1 MAENAIRPP
10 KQIGLNELNKEGWES
25 WLESFEWYEIA
36 TQLSSKAPEVQVA
49 IFMAAMGR
57 EAQNIFKSFNL
68 NNADKNNLSIVKDK
82 FNNYFSPKL
91 NTTIE
96 RFKFNQMKQKE
107 DESFNDFLTRIK
119 LQIANC
125 KYAVMSDEL
134 LKDRI
139 VVGIINNE
147 IRERL
152 LSEADLNLGKATQIC
167 IACENATNQM
177 KHVLSDSDKQVAVTK
192 MNSKKW
198 EDRKGPRKE
207 NTNNQSHK
215 IIENCRNCGRSH
227 KINQCPAYQKRCNKC
242 KKLNHFANLCRS
254 KNTNSY
260 KIRQIVGSPE
270 PEMIQEFVIQ
280 SVENTNLTE
289 DWYEEVKIKGK
300 KVNMKL
306 DTGAQC
312 NVLPLS
318 LAGRLNLEIQRSPVK
333 SLISFSGHRIP
344 VEGQSLAMCMVK
356 NMTAYIRFII
366 SRDNTCPILGRQT
379 CSNLGL
385 VKRVNT
391 CQVITQEYQELFEGI
406 GCLKG
411 YEYEAKFQTSDMNMQ
426 VRPPRPIPLS
436 IKESVKKEL
445 EEMEDNGIIKK
456 VNYPTPISSQMVI
469 AKQKGKIRIC
479 IDPSDINKVILRSH
493 FPLRTF
499 DQIAVNLHGS
509 KYFTKLDLKKGYWQI
524 KVAPNSQRYF
534 TFSTPWGRYMFLRVP
549 FGIKT
554 APEIFQKIMA
564 DLLQDLE
571 GHIVTTEGIK
581 IDPEK
586 VRAIGEIKSPSN
598 KQELQRLLG
607 MVQYL
612 SRFIPNLAEKTKN
625 MRLLLKKDTPWLWD
639 ESLDC
644 DLLEIKTLLR
654 TAPTLKFF
662 NPNGNLTLSVD
673 ASSYAL
679 GAVLLQNGK
688 PIAYASSA
696 LNSTQQNYAQIE
708 KEALAIKFGC
718 DKFHQLIYGKTVDV
732 ETDHRP
738 LETIFK
744 KPLSKAPPRLQ
755 RIFLQ
760 IQQYDLRIKYKKG
773 KELLTA
779 DLLSRDCSYEDTY
792 LEENFEVLMTTPT
805 NKSSY
810 EELQAL
816 TKEDQELQE
825 LKNLILY
832 GWSNYKSAVPESC
845 KKYWP
850 YRDELSTNEDL
861 IFKAYMEFPDSWKL
875 IMDQTLRPGTLK
887 TFKRSGCST
896 TRHQVLY
903 ILNQTGLAERA
914 VQTAKN
920 LIRKCLD
927 SGQEVELALLN
938 FYNTPRDGLPSPAQ
952 CLFSRRTRT
961 LLPTSTHQL
970 EPEIQKGHTQN
981 LRNKREKQKT
991 HHDKTAKTTRSFKEG
1006 ENIMLKQHHREW
1018 IPARVTQ
1025 EVAPR
1030 SYKVQTPTGE
1040 YRRNSSFMRHT
1051 NLESP
1056 KQQRRR
1062 IPEIPKSTLPEGP
1075 GPSGDK
1081 EQAQV
1086 PEELN
1091 TSPRAFTG
1099 QEPRSDHQ
1107 NAEHKNGTLPITTR
1121 ISEHCEYANLRDELI
1136 RDRIVLGVKD
1146 RKLSEKLMLNENL
1159 NLAKAVEIA
1168 RQWEAVMREQQDLN
1182 PSTSQVD
1189 TTRKLAKQK
1198 PKASGHGKDNGRS
1211 TSRQTDSAKETDEGN
1226 KSQLALTVG
1235 LPNIIIVTEISA
1247 PLRTRFFGI
1256 SSAPEHF
1263 QKRMSAILRG
1273 INGGRF
1279 VPNLAEITKPLNDL
1293 RKKDVNFIW
1302 GSPQK
1307 KAFEKIKDLLA
1318 SDRVLAS
1325 FDISKKTMVSA
1336 DASSYGLGAGLKQEH
1351 EANEWR
1357 PVAFASRTLTKME
1370 QGYAQIEKEALA
1382 ITWACERFKDFV
1394 GGKTF
1399 LIETDHKPLVPIFTT
1414 KDLNDLTPRLQRYR
1428 MRMLQ
1433 FSFHIFHTPGKDL
1446 ITADALSRQPLPG
1459 HLPEDEKLQEEVEH
1473 FVRCIVLNQSTT
1485 DDRLSKIALNQKLE
1499 PTLQNVAFY
1508 SKNGWPAKCQL
1519 SPLERSFYDVREEIG
1534 EEHGILMRGLRV
1546 IIPSNMRKDVLN
1558 RIHAGHQGITK
1569 CRARAKDHVWW
1580 PGIAQE
1586 IQDMVKTCEKCIENQ
1601 PLKHEP
1607 LIPNDFPEQPWQKVE
1622 MDLFHY
1628 EGREGEEEQRKMA
1641 QKTAFDRRH
1650 AATKKAELIADEK
1663 VWAKC
1668 HREGFSAPLIHRG
1681 NSCRDLQ

>member
-1 MAENAIRPP
+1 MGPLKKYVER
-10 KQIGLNELNKEGWES
+10 ELGKKKDIITMEGKREMIEKHE
-25 WLESFEWYEIA
+25 LGMRVTEIA
-36 TQLSSKAPEVQVA
+36 RFYKKSTSTICTILKKKKELRELDAAKGVTRLSKQRPRLLEEVEKLILVWINEKQLAGDTITQNLICEKAKALYAELGSKIPCTSIENEVHADFKASKGWFENFKRRSGIHSVTRHGEGASSDAKAAELVVTCVTSHSKFLTVMKQDFFGKDAEENLHYSRSEYNARHKPMKDRLTLPSDQIREICKMWETVQLSDTAKINGVSL
-49 IFMAAMGR
+49 
-57 EAQNIFKSFNL
+57 FKSFNL

-152 LSEADLNLGKATQIC
+152 LSEADLNLEKATQIC

-177 KHVLSDSDKQVAVTK
+177 KHVLSNSDKQVAVTK

-198 EDRKGPRKE
+198 EDSKEPRKE
-207 NTNNQSHK
+207 NITNQSHK

-254 KNTNSY
+254 QNTNSY
-260 KIRQIVGSPE
+260 KVRQIVGSPE
-270 PEMIQEFVIQ
+270 PEMNQEFVIQ

-312 NVLPLS
+312 NVLPIS

-391 CQVITQEYQELFEGI
+391 CQAITQEYQELFEGI

-436 IKESVKKEL
+436 IKERAKKEL
-445 EEMEDNGIIKK
+445 
-456 VNYPTPISSQMVI
+456 
-469 AKQKGKIRIC
+469 
-479 IDPSDINKVILRSH
+479 
-493 FPLRTF
+493 
-499 DQIAVNLHGS
+499 
-509 KYFTKLDLKKGYWQI
+509 
-524 KVAPNSQRYF
+524 
-534 TFSTPWGRYMFLRVP
+534 
-549 FGIKT
+549 
-554 APEIFQKIMA
+554 
-564 DLLQDLE
+564 
-571 GHIVTTEGIK
+571 
-581 IDPEK
+581 
-586 VRAIGEIKSPSN
+586 
-598 KQELQRLLG
+598 
-607 MVQYL
+607 
-612 SRFIPNLAEKTKN
+612 
-625 MRLLLKKDTPWLWD
+625 
-639 ESLDC
+639 
-644 DLLEIKTLLR
+644 
-654 TAPTLKFF
+654 
-662 NPNGNLTLSVD
+662 
-673 ASSYAL
+673 
-679 GAVLLQNGK
+679 
-688 PIAYASSA
+688 
-696 LNSTQQNYAQIE
+696 
-708 KEALAIKFGC
+708 
-718 DKFHQLIYGKTVDV
+718 
-732 ETDHRP
+732 
-738 LETIFK
+738 
-744 KPLSKAPPRLQ
+744 
-755 RIFLQ
+755 
-760 IQQYDLRIKYKKG
+760 
-773 KELLTA
+773 
-779 DLLSRDCSYEDTY
+779 EDTY

-810 EELQAL
+810 EELQTL

-825 LKNLILY
+825 LKTLILY
-832 GWSNYKSAVPESC
+832 GWPNYKSAVPESC

-861 IFKAYMEFPDSWKL
+861 IFKGSRVFIPLRWKAKILKL
-875 IMDQTLRPGTLK
+875 IHEGHQGTNSCLRRARDSIYWHGISQDIINTVENCRTCQANQRNKTKEPMIIKEIPSLPWEIVAADIFSIKGKNYLLITDNYSGFIDFKEMKTMNSAETIESLKKWFSVHGIPRLLETDNGPNFTSRDFKDFQKKWLFDHQTSSP
-887 TFKRSGCST
+887 
-896 TRHQVLY
+896 LY
-903 ILNQTGLAERA
+903 PKSNGLAERA

-1006 ENIMLKQHHREW
+1006 EKIMLKQHHREW

-1091 TSPRAFTG
+1091 TSPRPFSG

-1121 ISEHCEYANLRDELI
+1121 SG
-1136 RDRIVLGVKD
+1136 RI
-1146 RKLSEKLMLNENL
+1146 
-1159 NLAKAVEIA
+1159 I
-1168 RQWEAVMREQQDLN
+1168 
-1182 PSTSQVD
+1182 
-1189 TTRKLAKQK
+1189 K
-1198 PKASGHGKDNGRS
+1198 PPK
-1211 TSRQTDSAKETDEGN
+1211 
-1226 KSQLALTVG
+1226 
-1235 LPNIIIVTEISA
+1235 
-1247 PLRTRFFGI
+1247 RF
-1256 SSAPEHF
+1256 
-1263 QKRMSAILRG
+1263 
-1273 INGGRF
+1273 
-1279 VPNLAEITKPLNDL
+1279 
-1293 RKKDVNFIW
+1293 
-1302 GSPQK
+1302 
-1307 KAFEKIKDLLA
+1307 
-1318 SDRVLAS
+1318 
-1325 FDISKKTMVSA
+1325 
-1336 DASSYGLGAGLKQEH
+1336 
-1351 EANEWR
+1351 
-1357 PVAFASRTLTKME
+1357 
-1370 QGYAQIEKEALA
+1370 
-1382 ITWACERFKDFV
+1382 
-1394 GGKTF
+1394 
-1399 LIETDHKPLVPIFTT
+1399 
-1414 KDLNDLTPRLQRYR
+1414 
-1428 MRMLQ
+1428 
-1433 FSFHIFHTPGKDL
+1433 
-1446 ITADALSRQPLPG
+1446 
-1459 HLPEDEKLQEEVEH
+1459 EE
-1473 FVRCIVLNQSTT
+1473 
-1485 DDRLSKIALNQKLE
+1485 
-1499 PTLQNVAFY
+1499 
-1508 SKNGWPAKCQL
+1508 
-1519 SPLERSFYDVREEIG
+1519 
-1534 EEHGILMRGLRV
+1534 
-1546 IIPSNMRKDVLN
+1546 
-1558 RIHAGHQGITK
+1558 
-1569 CRARAKDHVWW
+1569 
-1580 PGIAQE
+1580 
-1586 IQDMVKTCEKCIENQ
+1586 
-1601 PLKHEP
+1601 
-1607 LIPNDFPEQPWQKVE
+1607 
-1622 MDLFHY
+1622 
-1628 EGREGEEEQRKMA
+1628 
-1641 QKTAFDRRH
+1641 
-1650 AATKKAELIADEK
+1650 
-1663 VWAKC
+1663 
-1668 HREGFSAPLIHRG
+1668 
-1681 NSCRDLQ
+1681 